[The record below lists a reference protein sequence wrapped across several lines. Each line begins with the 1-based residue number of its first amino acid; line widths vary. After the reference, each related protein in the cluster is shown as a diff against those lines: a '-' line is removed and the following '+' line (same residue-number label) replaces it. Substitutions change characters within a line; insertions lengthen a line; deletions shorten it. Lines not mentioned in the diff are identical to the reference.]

1 MVNTQL
7 KILRV
12 FGPTAAEVSAVLRQA
27 RADGC
32 PGLRLLE
39 RDGEFAVCIQISAP
53 NRAMAE
59 QYCEKWALRLRAK
72 FGDDIF
78 AEGETSLAQAT
89 LSAMLD
95 RRKLLVAVDETTGRL
110 LGSQLQPLPH
120 SEAVFDFGT
129 ETYAHPENR
138 KQIVVPPVLLK
149 RFPGDV
155 VQASAGRAL
164 NAMQAAGADFGAAY
178 MPATVGQCPFVL
190 VCDRHGAAACALPP
204 DLSDA
209 AIANQMLDL
218 LRRRLLGLR
227 LTDSC
232 ITFRPGKERPLLLVS
247 EAGRERGNTVRF
259 SLRRR
264 TPPAD
269 DPTTSFEPMMDFD
282 TARPAPSAQ
291 PAAAAEPTPAPQQP
305 IEVPLTVPRVPTG
318 TIRFEEEPTAQPSAP
333 EEDFSVSMQPEPT
346 QEPEPAPHR
355 AAPKPSILDDD
366 VPDFSAGLD
375 PAAIAQAQAADAA
388 DEAAGRN
395 TDVDAFAQAANRL
408 FENSAAEEPAPPR
421 KKRRSGEKMQDTMP
435 QNSIR
440 TRSLEVIEKTER
452 RRKRT
457 AILTLLTLLL
467 VLLAGAGGVW
477 LFVHNDLGA
486 RPSAKNYGTTIY
498 DDAAD
503 RYLQNA
509 LTRRSGAVGYL
520 GFAGRVGTLVYA
532 ADAPAPEQDKNAADI
547 VRFASPSAL
556 DGSSAGNTI
565 LSCQSDAFADFAQED
580 VAKQNNAF
588 TLYLQDKTYRCK
600 LISVFYYD
608 PAETGEGSFDL
619 YATGDLSQYYDYV
632 SFVSGIQARSL
643 WNTGADAGDDS
654 RFITLTTQSEEDG
667 VQLCIVGRV
676 VEEGESAAVST
687 AAFSAAEQPLLTA
700 VQYSRRSQPMPDVAA
715 LVSAGLGRYAGQNAG
730 VGTKTHN
737 AAGSI
742 SGSEDTDLS
751 GVVSDL
757 QNITS
762 TIMTGTDTLIKGLT
776 DLAQN
781 GKGSTVEDD
790 LNQGAAG
797 TLPEQTITVDQL
809 IAQNPTP
816 TPTPEPT
823 PEPTPT
829 PTSESTP
836 APESGSES
844 PTEQPTPTPTPTPA
858 QETTPAPAPTAE
870 TINVTMNG
878 TAQTMDLVQ
887 CLAMVAQNELGPNA
901 PAEAYKAQCVATHC
915 WILSQSGYPS
925 VLGATPGAAALAAA
939 QEVAHV
945 LVTYNGNVCFT
956 PYFASASTGTASSA
970 DVWGGERAWLQ
981 AVDSPYD
988 QSVATHWNTNG
999 ATSGTARFAR
1009 ATLLERIK
1017 DKLGL
1022 DLTDVDPNQWFSIQ
1036 SANAYGWVAKIRVGP
1051 EGSGQTVKGTWFRE
1065 SLLAGQSVDGRSLRS
1080 QCFTVSYDAE
1090 LDCFLFDVYGYGHG
1104 CGMSQWGAIGYA
1116 QNGWDYRQILT
1127 HYFTGTTITTY

>member
-72 FGDDIF
+72 FGDDVF
-78 AEGETSLAQAT
+78 AEGKTSLAQAT

-164 NAMQAAGADFGAAY
+164 NAMQVAGADFGVAY

-209 AIANQMLDL
+209 AIANQILDL

-232 ITFRPGKERPLLLVS
+232 IIFRPGKERPLLLVS

-282 TARPAPSAQ
+282 TAQPVPPAQ
-291 PAAAAEPTPAPQQP
+291 PAAPAAPKPQPP

-318 TIRFEEEPTAQPSAP
+318 AIRFEEEPAVQTAEP
-333 EEDFSVSMQPEPT
+333 EEDFTVTMQPEPT
-346 QEPEPAPHR
+346 PADEAAPPPEPRRGAP
-355 AAPKPSILDDD
+355 APSILDDD

-375 PAAIAQAQAADAA
+375 PAAIAQAQIADDALR
-388 DEAAGRN
+388 AAGKN

-408 FENSAAEEPAPPR
+408 FETSAAEEPAPPR
-421 KKRRSGEKMQDTMP
+421 KKRRSTAPMQDTLP
-435 QNSIR
+435 QNAIR

-467 VLLAGAGGVW
+467 VVLAGAGGVW

-486 RPSAKNYGTTIY
+486 RPAAKNYGTTIY
-498 DDAAD
+498 DETAD
-503 RYLQNA
+503 RYLQKA

-520 GFAGRVGTLVYA
+520 GFAGRPGTLVYA
-532 ADAPAPEQDKNAADI
+532 ADAPAPETDKDAADL

-556 DGSSAGNTI
+556 NSTAAGNTI
-565 LSCQSDAFADFAQED
+565 LSCQSDAFADFAQEEI
-580 VAKQNNAF
+580 AKQNNAF
-588 TLYLQDKTYRCK
+588 TLYLQEKTYRCK
-600 LISVFYYD
+600 LLSVFYYD
-608 PAETGEGSFDL
+608 PAETGDGAFDL
-619 YATGDLSQYYDYV
+619 YATGDLSQYYDYA

-654 RFITLTTQSEEDG
+654 RFITLTTQSDEDG
-667 VQLCIVGRV
+667 VLLCIVGRV

-687 AAFSAAEQPLLTA
+687 ASFSAAEQPLLTA

-715 LVSAGLGRYAGQNAG
+715 LVSAGLGQYAKQNL
-730 VGTKTHN
+730 GTGAKANH
-737 AAGSI
+737 AAGSP
-742 SGSEDTDLS
+742 SSESTDLS
-751 GVVSDL
+751 GAVSEL
-757 QNITS
+757 QQMTS
-762 TIMTGTDTLIKGLT
+762 SIMASTDTLIKGLT

-781 GKGSTVEDD
+781 GKGGTVEDD

-809 IAQNPTP
+809 VSQKPTPAPTPEATP
-816 TPTPEPT
+816 TPDAPAPEPGSDQ
-823 PEPTPT
+823 PT
-829 PTSESTP
+829 PTST
-836 APESGSES
+836 PES
-844 PTEQPTPTPTPTPA
+844 TPTPA
-858 QETTPAPAPTAE
+858 PAAE

-970 DVWGGERAWLQ
+970 EVWGGERAWLQ

-1009 ATLLERIK
+1009 ATLLQRIK

-1065 SLLAGQSVDGRSLRS
+1065 NLLAGQSVDGRSLRS
-1080 QCFTVSYDAE
+1080 QCFTVSYDAG
-1090 LDCFLFDVYGYGHG
+1090 LDCFIFDVYGYGHG

-1116 QNGWDYRQILT
+1116 RNGWNYQQILT

>member
-72 FGDDIF
+72 FGDDVF

-164 NAMQAAGADFGAAY
+164 NAMQVAGADFGVAY

-209 AIANQMLDL
+209 AIANQILDL

-232 ITFRPGKERPLLLVS
+232 IIFRPGKERPLLLVS

-282 TARPAPSAQ
+282 TAQPVPPAQ
-291 PAAAAEPTPAPQQP
+291 PAAPAAPKPQPP

-318 TIRFEEEPTAQPSAP
+318 TIRFEEEPAVQTAEP
-333 EEDFSVSMQPEPT
+333 EEDFTVTMQPEPT
-346 QEPEPAPHR
+346 PADEAAPPPEPRRDAP
-355 AAPKPSILDDD
+355 APSILDDD

-375 PAAIAQAQAADAA
+375 PAAIAQAQIADDALR
-388 DEAAGRN
+388 AAGKN

-408 FENSAAEEPAPPR
+408 FETSAAEEPASPR
-421 KKRRSGEKMQDTMP
+421 KKRRSTAPMQDTLP
-435 QNSIR
+435 QNAIR

-467 VLLAGAGGVW
+467 VVLAGAGGVW

-486 RPSAKNYGTTIY
+486 RPAAKNYGTTIY
-498 DDAAD
+498 DETAD
-503 RYLQNA
+503 RYLQKA

-520 GFAGRVGTLVYA
+520 GFAGRPGTLVYA
-532 ADAPAPEQDKNAADI
+532 ADAPAPETDKDAADL

-556 DGSSAGNTI
+556 NSTAAGNTI
-565 LSCQSDAFADFAQED
+565 LSCQSDAFADFAQEEI
-580 VAKQNNAF
+580 AKQNNAF
-588 TLYLQDKTYRCK
+588 TLYLQEKTYRCK
-600 LISVFYYD
+600 LLSVFYYD
-608 PAETGEGSFDL
+608 PAETGDGAFDL
-619 YATGDLSQYYDYV
+619 YATGDLSQYYDYA

-654 RFITLTTQSEEDG
+654 RFITLTTQSDEDG
-667 VQLCIVGRV
+667 VLLCIVGRV

-687 AAFSAAEQPLLTA
+687 ASFSAAEQPLLTA

-715 LVSAGLGRYAGQNAG
+715 LVSAGLGQYAKQNL
-730 VGTKTHN
+730 GTGAKANH
-737 AAGSI
+737 AAGSP
-742 SGSEDTDLS
+742 SSESTDLS
-751 GVVSDL
+751 GAVSEL
-757 QNITS
+757 QQMTS
-762 TIMTGTDTLIKGLT
+762 SIMASTDTLIKGLT

-781 GKGSTVEDD
+781 GKGGTVEDD

-809 IAQNPTP
+809 VSQKPTP
-816 TPTPEPT
+816 APTPEATSTPDTPAPEPGGDQPT
-823 PEPTPT
+823 P
-829 PTSESTP
+829 TP
-836 APESGSES
+836 APES
-844 PTEQPTPTPTPTPA
+844 TPTPA
-858 QETTPAPAPTAE
+858 PAAE

-887 CLAMVAQNELGPNA
+887 CLAMVAQNEL
-901 PAEAYKAQCVATHC
+901 
-915 WILSQSGYPS
+915 LS
-925 VLGATPGAAALAAA
+925 LI
-939 QEVAHV
+939 H
-945 LVTYNGNVCFT
+945 
-956 PYFASASTGTASSA
+956 
-970 DVWGGERAWLQ
+970 
-981 AVDSPYD
+981 
-988 QSVATHWNTNG
+988 
-999 ATSGTARFAR
+999 
-1009 ATLLERIK
+1009 I
-1017 DKLGL
+1017 
-1022 DLTDVDPNQWFSIQ
+1022 
-1036 SANAYGWVAKIRVGP
+1036 
-1051 EGSGQTVKGTWFRE
+1051 
-1065 SLLAGQSVDGRSLRS
+1065 
-1080 QCFTVSYDAE
+1080 
-1090 LDCFLFDVYGYGHG
+1090 
-1104 CGMSQWGAIGYA
+1104 
-1116 QNGWDYRQILT
+1116 
-1127 HYFTGTTITTY
+1127 

>member
-164 NAMQAAGADFGAAY
+164 NAMQVAGADFGAAY

-291 PAAAAEPTPAPQQP
+291 PAAAAELTPALQQP

-318 TIRFEEEPTAQPSAP
+318 TIRFEEEPTAQTPAS

-346 QEPEPAPHR
+346 QKPEPAPRR

-408 FENSAAEEPAPPR
+408 FETSAAEEPAPPR

-467 VLLAGAGGVW
+467 ILLAGAGGVW

-498 DDAAD
+498 DNAAD

-520 GFAGRVGTLVYA
+520 GFAGRAGTLVYA

-565 LSCQSDAFADFAQED
+565 LSCASDAFADFAQED

-588 TLYLQDKTYRCK
+588 TLYLQEKTYRCK

-632 SFVSGIQARSL
+632 GFVSGIQARSL

-676 VEEGESAAVST
+676 VEEGESAAFST

-742 SGSEDTDLS
+742 SGSEDADLS
-751 GVVSDL
+751 RVVSDL

-809 IAQNPTP
+809 INQQPAAAPPPGATP
-816 TPTPEPT
+816 PPP
-823 PEPTPT
+823 
-829 PTSESTP
+829 
-836 APESGSES
+836 PESGSDS
-844 PTEQPTPTPTPTPA
+844 PTEQPTPMPTPTPT

-1051 EGSGQTVKGTWFRE
+1051 EGGGQTVKGTWFRE
-1065 SLLAGQSVDGRSLRS
+1065 NLLAGQSVDGRSLRS
-1080 QCFTVSYDAE
+1080 QCFTVSYDAG
-1090 LDCFLFDVYGYGHG
+1090 LDCFIFDVYGYGHG

>member
-72 FGDDIF
+72 FGDDVF

-164 NAMQAAGADFGAAY
+164 NAMQAAGADFGVAY

-209 AIANQMLDL
+209 AIANQILDL

-232 ITFRPGKERPLLLVS
+232 IIFRPGKERPLLLVS

-282 TARPAPSAQ
+282 TAQPVPPAQ
-291 PAAAAEPTPAPQQP
+291 PAAPAAPKPQPP

-318 TIRFEEEPTAQPSAP
+318 TIRFEEEPAVQTAEP
-333 EEDFSVSMQPEPT
+333 EEDFTVTMQPEPT
-346 QEPEPAPHR
+346 PADEAAPPPEPRRGAP
-355 AAPKPSILDDD
+355 APSILDDD

-375 PAAIAQAQAADAA
+375 PAAIAQAQIADDALR
-388 DEAAGRN
+388 AAGKN

-408 FENSAAEEPAPPR
+408 FETSAAEEPASPR
-421 KKRRSGEKMQDTMP
+421 KKRRSAAPMQDTLP
-435 QNSIR
+435 QNAIR

-467 VLLAGAGGVW
+467 VVLAGAGGVW

-486 RPSAKNYGTTIY
+486 RPAAKNYGTTIY
-498 DDAAD
+498 DETAD
-503 RYLQNA
+503 RYLQKA

-520 GFAGRVGTLVYA
+520 GFAGRPGTLVYA
-532 ADAPAPEQDKNAADI
+532 ADAPAPETDKDAADL

-556 DGSSAGNTI
+556 NSTAAGNTI
-565 LSCQSDAFADFAQED
+565 LSCQSDAFADFAQEEI
-580 VAKQNNAF
+580 AKQNNAF
-588 TLYLQDKTYRCK
+588 TLYLQKKTYRCK
-600 LISVFYYD
+600 LLSVFYYD
-608 PAETGEGSFDL
+608 PAETGDGAFDL
-619 YATGDLSQYYDYV
+619 YATGDLSQYYDYA

-654 RFITLTTQSEEDG
+654 RFITLTTQSDEDG
-667 VQLCIVGRV
+667 VLLCIVGRV

-687 AAFSAAEQPLLTA
+687 ASFSAAEQPLLTA

-715 LVSAGLGRYAGQNAG
+715 LVSAGLGQYAKQNL
-730 VGTKTHN
+730 GTGAKANH
-737 AAGSI
+737 AAGSP
-742 SGSEDTDLS
+742 SSESTDLS
-751 GVVSDL
+751 GAVSEL
-757 QNITS
+757 QQMTS
-762 TIMTGTDTLIKGLT
+762 SIMASTDTLIKGLT

-781 GKGSTVEDD
+781 GKGGTVEDD

-809 IAQNPTP
+809 VSQKPTPAPTPEATP
-816 TPTPEPT
+816 TPDAPAPEPGGDQ
-823 PEPTPT
+823 PIPTPA
-829 PTSESTP
+829 PESTP
-836 APESGSES
+836 AP
-844 PTEQPTPTPTPTPA
+844 
-858 QETTPAPAPTAE
+858 APAAE

-901 PAEAYKAQCVATHC
+901 PDEAYKAQCVATHC

-970 DVWGGERAWLQ
+970 EVWGGERAWLQ

-1009 ATLLERIK
+1009 ATLLQRIK

-1051 EGSGQTVKGTWFRE
+1051 EGSGQTIKGTWFRE
-1065 SLLAGQSVDGRSLRS
+1065 NLLAGQSVDGRSLRS
-1080 QCFTVSYDAE
+1080 QCFTVSYDAG
-1090 LDCFLFDVYGYGHG
+1090 LDCFIFDVYGYGHG

-1116 QNGWDYRQILT
+1116 RNGWNYQQILT

>member
-72 FGDDIF
+72 FGDDVF

-164 NAMQAAGADFGAAY
+164 NAMQAAGADFGVAY

-209 AIANQMLDL
+209 AIANQILDL

-232 ITFRPGKERPLLLVS
+232 IIFRPGKERPLLLVS

-282 TARPAPSAQ
+282 TAQPVPPAQ
-291 PAAAAEPTPAPQQP
+291 PAAPAAPKPQPP

-318 TIRFEEEPTAQPSAP
+318 TIRFEEEPAVQTAEP
-333 EEDFSVSMQPEPT
+333 EEDFTVTMQPEPT
-346 QEPEPAPHR
+346 PADEAAPPEPRRGAP
-355 AAPKPSILDDD
+355 APSILDDD

-375 PAAIAQAQAADAA
+375 PAAIAQAQIADDALR
-388 DEAAGRN
+388 AAGKN

-408 FENSAAEEPAPPR
+408 FETSAAEEPAPPR
-421 KKRRSGEKMQDTMP
+421 KKRRSAAPMQDTLP
-435 QNSIR
+435 QNAIR

-467 VLLAGAGGVW
+467 VVLAGAGGVW

-486 RPSAKNYGTTIY
+486 RPAAKNYGTTIY
-498 DDAAD
+498 DETAD
-503 RYLQNA
+503 RYLQKA

-520 GFAGRVGTLVYA
+520 GFAGRPGTLVYA
-532 ADAPAPEQDKNAADI
+532 ADAPAPETDKDAADL

-556 DGSSAGNTI
+556 NSTAAGNTI
-565 LSCQSDAFADFAQED
+565 LSCQSDAFADFAQEEI
-580 VAKQNNAF
+580 AKQNNAF
-588 TLYLQDKTYRCK
+588 TLYLQEKTYRCK
-600 LISVFYYD
+600 LLSVFYYD
-608 PAETGEGSFDL
+608 PAETGDGAFDL
-619 YATGDLSQYYDYV
+619 YATGDLSQYYDYA

-654 RFITLTTQSEEDG
+654 RFITLTTQSDEDG
-667 VQLCIVGRV
+667 VLLCIVGRV

-687 AAFSAAEQPLLTA
+687 ASFSAAEQPLLTA

-715 LVSAGLGRYAGQNAG
+715 LVSAGLGQYAKQNL
-730 VGTKTHN
+730 GTGAKANH
-737 AAGSI
+737 AAGSP
-742 SGSEDTDLS
+742 SSESTDLS
-751 GVVSDL
+751 GAVSEL
-757 QNITS
+757 QQMTS
-762 TIMTGTDTLIKGLT
+762 SIMASTDTLIKGLT

-781 GKGSTVEDD
+781 GKGGTVEDD

-809 IAQNPTP
+809 VSQKPTP
-816 TPTPEPT
+816 APTPEATST
-823 PEPTPT
+823 PD
-829 PTSESTP
+829 TP
-836 APESGSES
+836 APEPGSD
-844 PTEQPTPTPTPTPA
+844 QPTPTPAPEATPTPA
-858 QETTPAPAPTAE
+858 PAAE

-887 CLAMVAQNELGPNA
+887 CLA
-901 PAEAYKAQCVATHC
+901 
-915 WILSQSGYPS
+915 
-925 VLGATPGAAALAAA
+925 
-939 QEVAHV
+939 
-945 LVTYNGNVCFT
+945 
-956 PYFASASTGTASSA
+956 
-970 DVWGGERAWLQ
+970 
-981 AVDSPYD
+981 
-988 QSVATHWNTNG
+988 
-999 ATSGTARFAR
+999 
-1009 ATLLERIK
+1009 
-1017 DKLGL
+1017 
-1022 DLTDVDPNQWFSIQ
+1022 
-1036 SANAYGWVAKIRVGP
+1036 
-1051 EGSGQTVKGTWFRE
+1051 
-1065 SLLAGQSVDGRSLRS
+1065 
-1080 QCFTVSYDAE
+1080 
-1090 LDCFLFDVYGYGHG
+1090 
-1104 CGMSQWGAIGYA
+1104 
-1116 QNGWDYRQILT
+1116 
-1127 HYFTGTTITTY
+1127 

>member
-72 FGDDIF
+72 FGDDVF

-164 NAMQAAGADFGAAY
+164 NAMQAAGADFGVAY

-209 AIANQMLDL
+209 AIANQILDL

-232 ITFRPGKERPLLLVS
+232 IIFRPGKERPLLLVS

-282 TARPAPSAQ
+282 TAQPVPPAQ
-291 PAAAAEPTPAPQQP
+291 PAAPAAPKPQPP

-318 TIRFEEEPTAQPSAP
+318 TIRFEEEPAVQTAGP
-333 EEDFSVSMQPEPT
+333 EEDFTVTMQPEPT
-346 QEPEPAPHR
+346 PADEAAPPPEPRRGAP
-355 AAPKPSILDDD
+355 APSILDDD

-375 PAAIAQAQAADAA
+375 PAAIAQAQIADDALR
-388 DEAAGRN
+388 AAGKN

-408 FENSAAEEPAPPR
+408 FETSAAEEPAPPR
-421 KKRRSGEKMQDTMP
+421 KKRRSAAPMQDTLP
-435 QNSIR
+435 QNAIR

-467 VLLAGAGGVW
+467 VVLAGAGGVW

-486 RPSAKNYGTTIY
+486 RPAAKNYGTTIY
-498 DDAAD
+498 DETAD
-503 RYLQNA
+503 RYLQKA

-520 GFAGRVGTLVYA
+520 GFAGRPGTLVYA
-532 ADAPAPEQDKNAADI
+532 ADAPAPETDKDAADL

-556 DGSSAGNTI
+556 NSTAAGNTI
-565 LSCQSDAFADFAQED
+565 LSCQSDAFADFAQEEI
-580 VAKQNNAF
+580 AKQNNAF
-588 TLYLQDKTYRCK
+588 TLYLQEKTYRCK
-600 LISVFYYD
+600 LLSVFYYD
-608 PAETGEGSFDL
+608 PAETGDGAFDL
-619 YATGDLSQYYDYV
+619 YATGDLSQYYDYA

-654 RFITLTTQSEEDG
+654 RFITLTTQSDEDG
-667 VQLCIVGRV
+667 VLLCIVGRV

-687 AAFSAAEQPLLTA
+687 ASFSAAEQPLLTA

-715 LVSAGLGRYAGQNAG
+715 LVSAGLGQYAKQNL
-730 VGTKTHN
+730 GTGAKANH
-737 AAGSI
+737 AAGSP
-742 SGSEDTDLS
+742 SSESTDLS
-751 GVVSDL
+751 GAVSEL
-757 QNITS
+757 QQMTS
-762 TIMTGTDTLIKGLT
+762 SIMASTDTLIKGLT

-781 GKGSTVEDD
+781 GKGGTVEDD

-809 IAQNPTP
+809 VSQKPTP
-816 TPTPEPT
+816 APTPEATSTPDAPA
-823 PEPTPT
+823 PEPGGDQPT
-829 PTSESTP
+829 PTST
-836 APESGSES
+836 PES
-844 PTEQPTPTPTPTPA
+844 TPTPA
-858 QETTPAPAPTAE
+858 PAAE

-887 CLAMVAQNELGPNA
+887 CLAMVA
-901 PAEAYKAQCVATHC
+901 
-915 WILSQSGYPS
+915 
-925 VLGATPGAAALAAA
+925 
-939 QEVAHV
+939 
-945 LVTYNGNVCFT
+945 
-956 PYFASASTGTASSA
+956 
-970 DVWGGERAWLQ
+970 
-981 AVDSPYD
+981 
-988 QSVATHWNTNG
+988 
-999 ATSGTARFAR
+999 
-1009 ATLLERIK
+1009 
-1017 DKLGL
+1017 
-1022 DLTDVDPNQWFSIQ
+1022 
-1036 SANAYGWVAKIRVGP
+1036 
-1051 EGSGQTVKGTWFRE
+1051 
-1065 SLLAGQSVDGRSLRS
+1065 
-1080 QCFTVSYDAE
+1080 
-1090 LDCFLFDVYGYGHG
+1090 
-1104 CGMSQWGAIGYA
+1104 
-1116 QNGWDYRQILT
+1116 
-1127 HYFTGTTITTY
+1127 